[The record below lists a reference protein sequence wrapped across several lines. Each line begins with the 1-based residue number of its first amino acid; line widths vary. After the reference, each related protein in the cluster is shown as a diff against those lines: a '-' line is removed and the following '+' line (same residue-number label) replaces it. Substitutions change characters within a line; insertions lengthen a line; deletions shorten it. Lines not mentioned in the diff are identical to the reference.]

1 MSHYRRATFGVT
13 PKKRKSLSE
22 KYPELDQQFKMNP
35 NPTKAEVLNLVEATG
50 LTRRQIYEHFYN
62 RRRRNT

>member
-50 LTRRQIYEHFYN
+50 LTRTQINRHFRN